1 MNTRKESY
9 QDKKKKNIVTKDHFV
24 IEKNKIFAGKH
35 LILDLWN
42 SDFDNSIPMLKR
54 LLKKA
59 VLLSGATMLHIH
71 LHRFGKNQG
80 ISGVAILA
88 ESHISV
94 HTWPERRYIAFD
106 IFMCGDTFPEIGA
119 RFLINELNP
128 KRKKLQII
136 KRGEEKIDL

>member
-42 SDFDNSIPMLKR
+42 SDFDNSIPMLKK

-119 RFLINELNP
+119 RFLINELKP